1 MVTETADD
9 RAQAYALEGL
19 LAAMLLFTALIF
31 SMQSVILTPTTA
43 GTVDQDV
50 KGQVRAEAH
59 DNLVIASERDE
70 LRDLA
75 LNWDNESG
83 KFAHAYD
90 DQVGYNWDPPCT
102 RGPSSASPRCE
113 SFGERLNATFTSR
126 GFTYNLFVDYRS
138 QSDVQQ
144 TNTTTVVE
152 RGEPSSNAVT
162 ATYTVVLYDDMTL
175 TSSTADGDRSLV
187 ELDDDEFYAG
197 DVDSG
202 PIYNVLEVRLVV
214 W

>member
-1 MVTETADD
+1 MASESTDD

-59 DNLVIASERDE
+59 DNLVIASERGE
-70 LRDLA
+70 LEHLA
-75 LNWDNESG
+75 RYWDNESA
-83 KFAHAYD
+83 KFDHAYD
-90 DQVGYNWDPPCT
+90 AEVGYDWGPPCA
-102 RGPSSASPRCE
+102 RGPSSETPACE

-126 GFTYNLFVDYRS
+126 GFTYNLFVDYRND
-138 QSDVQQ
+138 SDIQQ
-144 TNTTTVVE
+144 TDTVTVVD

-162 ATYTVVLYDDMTL
+162 ATYTVVLYDDVGL
-175 TSSTADGDRSLV
+175 TSTDGNRTLA
-187 ELDDDEFYAG
+187 ELDRDEFYAN

-202 PIYNVLEVRLVV
+202 PVFNVLEVRLVV